1 MKYLQGDIVIVPF
14 PFSDQTKSKPRPAV
28 VVSGTLSNKSDD
40 VILAQITS
48 NVSGNSFVYLVDKSD
63 VETPLVFASA
73 VRCDKLVST
82 HKSLIHKKISKF
94 NKDSLDAI
102 IEKIKTA
109 FD

>member
-28 VVSGTLSNKSDD
+28 VVSGAISNNSDD

-48 NVSGNSFVYLVDKSD
+48 RISGNAFVYPIDKSD
-63 VETPLVFASA
+63 VETPLNFASA

-82 HKSLIHKKISKF
+82 HKNLIHKKISQF
-94 NKDSLDAI
+94 NKNSLEAI
-102 IEKIKTA
+102 IERVKTA